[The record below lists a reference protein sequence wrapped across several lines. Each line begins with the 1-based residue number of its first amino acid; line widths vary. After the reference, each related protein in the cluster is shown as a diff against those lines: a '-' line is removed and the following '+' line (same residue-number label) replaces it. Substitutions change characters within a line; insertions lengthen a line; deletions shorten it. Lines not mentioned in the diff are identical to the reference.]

1 MDSEKE
7 IALYYPHIDIAD
19 SGLIKTAAL
28 YWDKLQTI
36 VPLDPDGLYSER
48 KEPPSVT
55 DLYRTDASREAKK
68 EGFLEERFIGPMDE
82 AVQQAGQDFISD
94 LEGIPEI
101 KKSLASILR
110 SPEWRR
116 ARTDKYSI
124 IYMEKF
130 NPMHLATLLLELK
143 EIGAQV
149 TPLTD
154 GSNGIR
160 APKPFCDMYMS
171 RMASVI
177 AQNDDSVPLTNENL
191 WQDAALDRII
201 DYSEERKQNQS
212 ELVKLSLQTI
222 TIDSDVPLITILKFK
237 DKHKEMLI
245 NFRKYI
251 RELARQV
258 ATGLNTTEKQSIF
271 EEIIKDKIVPVKEEI
286 QCKLSESDI
295 AFGLSAID
303 ITQAG
308 VMGAIASSG
317 EDWRTGI
324 AGVGIS
330 IIVSIYKSL
339 REDRNIIKNHPLG
352 YLYQAQ
358 KKFGQNL

>member
-1 MDSEKE
+1 
-7 IALYYPHIDIAD
+7 
-19 SGLIKTAAL
+19 
-28 YWDKLQTI
+28 
-36 VPLDPDGLYSER
+36 
-48 KEPPSVT
+48 
-55 DLYRTDASREAKK
+55 
-68 EGFLEERFIGPMDE
+68 
-82 AVQQAGQDFISD
+82 
-94 LEGIPEI
+94 
-101 KKSLASILR
+101 
-110 SPEWRR
+110 
-116 ARTDKYSI
+116 
-124 IYMEKF
+124 
-130 NPMHLATLLLELK
+130 
-143 EIGAQV
+143 
-149 TPLTD
+149 
-154 GSNGIR
+154 
-160 APKPFCDMYMS
+160 
-171 RMASVI
+171 
-177 AQNDDSVPLTNENL
+177 
-191 WQDAALDRII
+191 
-201 DYSEERKQNQS
+201 
-212 ELVKLSLQTI
+212 
-222 TIDSDVPLITILKFK
+222 
-237 DKHKEMLI
+237 MLI